1 MFAFCLLCSLN
12 FHEALN
18 IKPRDEAPKFTAKAV
33 LEDKFITVSSDD
45 YKGKWVVLLFY
56 PYDFTFV
63 CPTEIISFR
72 LILYIFLTIIVLL
85 FCNYVTNFFFELVK
99 RMKIS

>member
-1 MFAFCLLCSLN
+1 MFIINSMLAFFLLCTLN

-45 YKGKWVVLLFY
+45 YKGKWMVLLFY

-72 LILYIFLTIIVLL
+72 LVFVQY
-85 FCNYVTNFFFELVK
+85 FF
-99 RMKIS
+99 